1 MKNVSYSKAHSF
13 KFKKDLF
20 ASLAYEEFDSIS
32 PKEVVTEQ
40 VKCLPL
46 HKLGN
51 WYNIS
56 SGLKGFIFLH
66 LFIGFHKVNW

>member
-1 MKNVSYSKAHSF
+1 MKNVGYSKGHSF
-13 KFKKDLF
+13 KFKEDLL
-20 ASLAYEEFDSIS
+20 AWLAYEEFDSIS

-56 SGLKGFIFLH
+56 SGLKGFNFLI
-66 LFIGFHKVNW
+66 LFTGFRKFDW